1 MITSISSIG
10 KKALLAILAALL
22 STACI
27 VGPAWADSVR
37 DAAAIPDTAQSTST
51 STVTGAATRAAMPAL
66 EILGINSVEESAQFT
81 DTSDF
86 YQWAQPKY
94 YLMASSFNTSLSPY
108 LANLATGKTATGAVA
123 AVTNAARGVNDSG
136 AGPDAALAAY
146 GTDTTDDEVW
156 DLLPDII
163 VGDGDDVSYTDSYI
177 PNVSGY
183 SPTGVNYSAT
193 DYSALIEMMHAIADA
208 AGANEEGRYGSITAI
223 AQAYEEY
230 IWGIMGAVQEALDD
244 STSGV
249 KKATVALVI
258 DVTEITNDSDSNSD
272 SDSDSDNSVYSY
284 TLLTSKGSDAGDG
297 TAASNRY
304 LETTSDSGIFDLA
317 ENYANEVAPEGADE
331 VVVTASELQEN
342 VDLIMVGGQNSSS
355 NYDAIEEALLVDG
368 LMDMTYLVEDN
379 GSQGSMY
386 GVVMNSVENAQ
397 NVGRILGCLY
407 PGVISQADAVAYYY
421 DVFYHINSS
430 DLAYVIS
437 NAMYGVRNG
446 NVTTSSNSA
455 SVTDWVTW
463 SESDVSEYNRSSVQK
478 IIDDGYAYYKQHYLS
493 SSSN

>member
-1 MITSISSIG
+1 MIRSISSIG
-10 KKALLAILAALL
+10 KKALLAMLAALL

-37 DAAAIPDTAQSTST
+37 DAAAIPATAQSTST

-66 EILGINSVEESAQFT
+66 EILGINSVEESGQFVNT
-81 DTSDF
+81 TTWYD
-86 YQWAQPKY
+86 WEMPKY
-94 YLMASSFNTSLSPY
+94 YLAASYFNTSLSPY
-108 LANLATGKTATGAVA
+108 LANLATGNTVDGVA
-123 AVTNAARGVNDSG
+123 AAAVENDARAGGGS
-136 AGPDAALAAY
+136 GPDSALAAY
-146 GTDTTDDEVW
+146 GTDTTDDAVW
-156 DLLPDII
+156 DLLPDVI
-163 VGDGDDVSYTDSYI
+163 VGDGNGVDYVKDGYI
-177 PNVSGY
+177 PNVANY
-183 SPTGVNYSAT
+183 NPTGVNYSIS
-193 DYSALIEMMHAIADA
+193 DYSDLITSMHAIANA
-208 AGANEEGRYGSITAI
+208 ASTYGSGRYGSITAI

-230 IWGIMGAVQEALDD
+230 VWGIMGAVQEALDD
-244 STSGV
+244 GDV
-249 KKATVALVI
+249 DQATVALI
-258 DVTEITNDSDSNSD
+258 TDVTATTDENDKTT
-272 SDSDSDNSVYSY
+272 YSY

-317 ENYANEVAPEGADE
+317 DNYANKVASADAEE
-331 VVVTASELQEN
+331 VVVTASELREN

-355 NYDAIEEALLVDG
+355 NYDDIEEALLADG

-407 PGVISQADAVAYYY
+407 PTVISQADAVAYYY

-437 NAMYGVRNG
+437 EAMYGVRNW
-446 NVTTSSNSA
+446 NVTTSSNTE
-455 SVTDWVTW
+455 SVTEWVTW
-463 SESDVSEYNRSSVQK
+463 TESDVSGYDRDDVQD
-478 IIDDGYAYYKQHYLS
+478 IIDDGYDYYLENYAD
-493 SSSN
+493 